1 MASDMASDVTP
12 DMTGK
17 VCVVTGA
24 NSGIGK
30 QTALALARAG
40 AHVVLV
46 SRNQNKG
53 MAALDEIRRGTGST
67 EIDLLVADM
76 SSFASVRKLAS
87 QIRRD
92 YSRLDVLV
100 NNAGAA
106 LGKRTLSADG
116 IEMTVAGNHL
126 GPLLLTLLLMD
137 LLKASAP
144 ARVVNVSSEAQRRT
158 RIDMSDPQFER
169 RKFRGFP
176 AYGQSKLMMNIC
188 TFELARR
195 LEGSGVTVNCLH
207 PGVVATNIAG
217 GSVITKVMW
226 VVFSPF
232 MLNSKDGA
240 AVSIYLAS
248 APEVAGVTG
257 KYFVKCKP
265 AESNPL
271 SYDPQIAREVWQ
283 WSLKMI
289 GAEFS

>member
-1 MASDMASDVTP
+1 MASDMIP

-30 QTALALARAG
+30 ETARALARAG
-40 AHVVLV
+40 AHVVIV

-53 MAALDEIRRGTGST
+53 MAALDEIRRDTGST
-67 EIDLLVADM
+67 EVDLLIADM
-76 SSFASVRKLAS
+76 SSFASVRELAAE
-87 QIRRD
+87 ILRE

-106 LGKRTLSADG
+106 LPKRTLSADG
-116 IEMTVAGNHL
+116 VEMTLAGNHL
-126 GPLLLTLLLMD
+126 GPLLLTLLLTDM
-137 LLKASAP
+137 LKASAP
-144 ARVVNVSSEAQRRT
+144 SRVVNVSSEAQRGVRL
-158 RIDMSDPQFER
+158 DMSDPQFER
-169 RKFRGFP
+169 RKYRAIA

-188 TFELARR
+188 TFELSRK

-217 GSVITKVMW
+217 GSAITKIMW

-240 AVSIYLAS
+240 AVSIYLAT
-248 APEVAGVTG
+248 APEVANVTG

-265 AESNPL
+265 AQSNPL
-271 SYDPQIAREVWQ
+271 SYDPKVAREVWE

-289 GAEFS
+289 GENFS

>member
-1 MASDMASDVTP
+1 MASNVTS

-30 QTALALARAG
+30 ETALALARVG
-40 AHVVLV
+40 ARVVLV

-53 MAALDEIRRGTGST
+53 MAALDEIRRATGST

-76 SSFASVRKLAS
+76 SSFASVRELAS

-92 YSRLDVLV
+92 YSRLDVLI

-106 LGKRTLSADG
+106 VPKRTLSADG
-116 IEMTVAGNHL
+116 IEMTLAGNHL

-144 ARVVNVSSEAQRRT
+144 ARVVNVSSEAQRRI
-158 RIDMSDPQFER
+158 RPDMSDPQFER
-169 RKFRGFP
+169 RKYRAMA

-217 GSVITKVMW
+217 GSMIAKIMW

-240 AVSIYLAS
+240 AVSIYLAT
-248 APEVAGVTG
+248 APEVADVTG

-271 SYDPQIAREVWQ
+271 SYDPQLAGEVWQ

-289 GAEFS
+289 GMEFS